1 MAELESRAMSKPKLF
16 VVTIERTL
24 VVLAKDGNEACDIAV
39 HAEPN
44 KIEEELT
51 SCTPIYSLEDLDHE
65 GLRDL
70 WDTLPY
76 GDQESYWGNQSAE
89 KYIKQLFDEYAVE
102 TK

>member
-1 MAELESRAMSKPKLF
+1 MSKPKLF

-24 VVLAKDGNEACDIAV
+24 VVLAKDDNEACDIAMR
-39 HAEPN
+39 AEQN

-65 GLRDL
+65 GLNDY
-70 WDTLPY
+70 WDALPY
-76 GDQESYWGNQSAE
+76 GDQKPYWGNQTGE
-89 KYIKQLFDEYAVE
+89 KYIKQLFDEGAIA